1 MLIRPEEEKELYAYI
16 GGIIK
21 QNNSYP
27 IKINGVGNHVHV
39 LSTLSKNLSFRD
51 EYLKFLQEY
60 AINFDE
66 NYYGNNSV
74 ALSGRIMG
82 DTHHVPTRLRPI
94 TQRDASYT
102 QRDCG
107 GLV

>member
-39 LSTLSKNLSFRD
+39 LSTLSKKLSFRD
-51 EYLKFLQEY
+51 EYLKFPQEY

-66 NYYGNNSV
+66 NY
-74 ALSGRIMG
+74 LWK
-82 DTHHVPTRLRPI
+82 
-94 TQRDASYT
+94 
-102 QRDCG
+102 
-107 GLV
+107 